1 MEFSVSSSALS
12 KQLSNLSGVLGSSNA
27 LPILDNFLFT
37 LNKSE
42 LKLSA
47 SDLETTVVTSL
58 QVESEDSGS
67 IAIPAKLLLE
77 MLKAMPDQ
85 PITFSVDNKKNSVTV
100 SSDFGAYKL
109 AGHDAED
116 FPKIQELDNPS
127 SVEIDAAVLSKSI
140 SKTIFAAGDDELRP
154 AMCGV
159 YFQLD
164 KDSVTFVAT
173 DAHKLVRYKRNDLK
187 SDKVCSFIVPKKP
200 LSLLRSVLTDGKV
213 TVSYNNTNVSF
224 TCGTTQIISRLID
237 AKYPNY
243 DAVIP
248 KENPN
253 VLNIDR
259 SVFGNSLRRIAIFA
273 NKSSSQVKLDLKNG
287 ELIVSAEDIDFSS
300 EANEKLKCTYKGDD
314 LQIGFNAKLL
324 AEVVG
329 NIDGEEVMVE
339 MSSPNKAGIIKPV
352 SVSKEE
358 DVLMLVMPSM
368 LNQN

>member
-58 QVESEDSGS
+58 QVESENSGS

-77 MLKAMPDQ
+77 MLKAMPEQ
-85 PITFSVDNKKNSVTV
+85 PITFSVDKKKFSVTV

-109 AGHDAED
+109 AGHDPED
-116 FPKIQELDNPS
+116 FPKIQELDSPS
-127 SVEIDAAVLSKSI
+127 SVEVDAAVLSKSI

-164 KDSVTFVAT
+164 KDSATFVAT
-173 DAHKLVRYKRNDLK
+173 DAHKLVRYKRNDIK
-187 SDKVCSFIVPKKP
+187 SDKATSFIVPKKP
-200 LSLLRSVLTDGKV
+200 LSLLRSILNDGKV

-224 TCGTTQIISRLID
+224 NCGTTQIISRLID

-253 VLNIDR
+253 VLTIDR
-259 SVFGNSLRRIAIFA
+259 SLFANSIRRIAIFA
-273 NKSSSQVKLDLKNG
+273 NKTSSQIKLNLKG
-287 ELIVSAEDIDFSS
+287 TELILSAEDIDYSN
-300 EANEKLKCTYKGDD
+300 EATEKLKCNYKGDD
-314 LQIGFNAKLL
+314 IQIGFNAKIL

-329 NIDGEEVMVE
+329 SIDGEEITLE
-339 MSSPNKAGIIKPV
+339 MSSANKAGIIKPV
-352 SVSKEE
+352 SVSKDE
-358 DVLMLVMPSM
+358 DILMLVMPSM
-368 LNQN
+368 INQ